1 MPRCTGLRGCTAA
14 PPWRAPGDPCDNR
27 RIASLPPPRRL
38 GPGLWLLLG
47 FLGVLALLAFALQPD
62 DRFTQ
67 GGRPHGDG
75 LYHYAQVRSLVLDGD
90 LRLADDY
97 ARLGNPHHQP
107 VRADGWAGNHFTL
120 GTALVWVPSFVVAHA
135 VSRLGDAA
143 GWWEDP
149 GDGSSPR
156 CQRLTMLGSVVA
168 AWLALVLMA
177 RVLRGWL
184 GPRAVGLA
192 VVLAAVATP
201 LGWYAT
207 QQPSWSHAAS
217 ALAVAGLVHATAT
230 GGPQLGAHRGWR
242 VGAWLGLVVLVRPQD
257 LVFGLGPLWLAL
269 RSASRPASRREAVRG
284 LAVMLAVALLCL
296 VPQAWVWQQTY
307 GSPWLVPQGPE
318 FMRWGSSQ

>member
-1 MPRCTGLRGCTAA
+1 MVPRCTGLRGCTAA

-120 GTALVWVPSFVVAHA
+120 GTALVWVSSFVVAHA

-143 GWWEDP
+143 GVEAMTPLELLETYWLSEEFE
-149 GDGSSPR
+149 GEEIEM
-156 CQRLTMLGSVVA
+156 MLS
-168 AWLALVLMA
+168 LAKE
-177 RVLRGWL
+177 
-184 GPRAVGLA
+184 
-192 VVLAAVATP
+192 VLADEVK
-201 LGWYAT
+201 
-207 QQPSWSHAAS
+207 
-217 ALAVAGLVHATAT
+217 
-230 GGPQLGAHRGWR
+230 
-242 VGAWLGLVVLVRPQD
+242 
-257 LVFGLGPLWLAL
+257 
-269 RSASRPASRREAVRG
+269 
-284 LAVMLAVALLCL
+284 
-296 VPQAWVWQQTY
+296 
-307 GSPWLVPQGPE
+307 
-318 FMRWGSSQ
+318 